1 MADILTKAI
10 TKDGFF
16 KIAAVV
22 TTETV
27 EAAHQYHQTMPVASA
42 ALGRLL
48 TAGLLMADSLKEKDA
63 TLTLQMRG
71 DGPLGTL
78 VIVADANGGVKG
90 YVANPQADLPLKE
103 NGKLDV
109 GGGIGKG
116 IMGVIRDLKMKEPYV
131 GQIPIQT
138 GEIGDD
144 LAYYFMQ
151 SEQIPSVVS
160 LGVLVDRDYS
170 IASSGGLLIQVM
182 PGCDEKSLS
191 KLENSIQGMMSVTEM
206 LGQGMS
212 PKNMIEYAMLGFDV
226 EFLEDVPVGYRC
238 DCCRERMERAII
250 SLGKKEINDMVEEQG
265 EAEIVCHFCNQ
276 AYRFEKEDLAKLLD
290 KATRQ

>member
-1 MADILTKAI
+1 MSDILTKAM

-16 KIAAVV
+16 KIAAAV

-27 EAAHQYHQTMPVASA
+27 NAAHNFHQTMPVASA

-48 TAGLLMADSLKEKDA
+48 TASLLMADNLKEKDA
-63 TLTLQMRG
+63 SLTLQMRG

-78 VIVADANGGVKG
+78 VVVADSHGGVKG
-90 YVANPQADLPLKE
+90 YVANPTADLPLKE

-109 GGGIGKG
+109 GGGIGRG
-116 IMGVIRDLKMKEPYV
+116 TLGVIRDLKLKEPYI
-131 GQIPIQT
+131 GQVPIQT

-191 KLENSIQGMMSVTEM
+191 KLENSIQGMMSITEM
-206 LGQGMS
+206 LNQGMTA
-212 PKNMIEYAMLGFDV
+212 KNMIEYAMLGFDV
-226 EFLEDVPVGYRC
+226 EFLEDVEIGYRC
-238 DCCRERMERAII
+238 DCGRERMERAII
-250 SLGKKEINDMVEEQG
+250 SLGKQEIQDLIAEQG
-265 EAEIVCHFCNQ
+265 EAEIVCHFCNS
-276 AYRFEKEDLAKLLD
+276 AYQFTKEELADLLEKAIRK
-290 KATRQ
+290 

>member
-1 MADILTKAI
+1 MSDILTKAI

-16 KIAAVV
+16 KIAAAV

-27 EAAHQYHQTMPVASA
+27 NAAHTFHQTMPVASA

-48 TAGLLMADSLKEKDA
+48 TAGLLMADNLKEKDA
-63 TLTLQMRG
+63 SLTLQMRG

-78 VIVADANGGVKG
+78 VIVADSQGGVRG
-90 YVANPQADLPLKE
+90 YVANPAADLPLKE

-109 GGGIGKG
+109 GGGIGRG
-116 IMGVIRDLKMKEPYV
+116 TLGVIRDLKLKEPYI
-131 GQIPIQT
+131 GQVPIQT

-151 SEQIPSVVS
+151 SEQIPSVVA

-170 IASSGGLLIQVM
+170 IKSAGGLLIQVM

-206 LGQGMS
+206 LNHGMS
-212 PKNMIEYAMLGFDV
+212 SKDMIEYAMLGFDI
-226 EFLEDVPVGYRC
+226 EFLEDIEIGYRC
-238 DCCRERMERAII
+238 NCGRERMERAIV
-250 SLGKKEINDMVEEQG
+250 SLGKQEIQEMIEEQG
-265 EAEIVCHFCNQ
+265 EAEIVCQFCNK
-276 AYRFEKEDLAKLLD
+276 AYRFSKEELLDLAEKS
-290 KATRQ
+290 TRK